1 MTVSDLSEL
10 PALERIQR
18 YLDLADNAR
27 HDAERCKGALRESYL
42 RIADHWESLARDAEK
57 RLNSANAVT
66 QKSHHVRSWS
76 GEWLRQV
83 K

>member
-1 MTVSDLSEL
+1 MADLSEL

-18 YLDLADNAR
+18 YLDLADDAR
-27 HDAERCKGALRESYL
+27 QDAERCKGVRRESYL
-42 RIADHWESLARDAEK
+42 RIADHWESLARDAGK

-66 QKSHHVRSWS
+66 QQSRHVRSWS